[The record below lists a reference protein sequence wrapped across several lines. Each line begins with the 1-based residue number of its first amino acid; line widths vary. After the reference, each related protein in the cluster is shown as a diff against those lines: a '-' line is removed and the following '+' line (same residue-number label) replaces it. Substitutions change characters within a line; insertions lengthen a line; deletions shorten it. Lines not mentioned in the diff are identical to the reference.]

1 MKKSVNQ
8 PASNAIMNRRWLVEE
23 IRRLVELTRQADVS
37 VQSISKKYNLDSST
51 LSSWRT
57 FSRKGL
63 LEISSQTVSTELGR
77 SEFLPVMIHPEQ
89 KTTNLPGI
97 IVTINITNEITLIIE
112 AMSLNCLGLCQ
123 LLASVR
129 P

>member
-1 MKKSVNQ
+1 MSVDQ
-8 PASNAIMNRRWLVEE
+8 PASNAIMNRRWPVEE
-23 IRRLVELTRQADVS
+23 KRRLVELTRQAGVS

-57 FSRKGL
+57 LYRKGL
-63 LEISSQTVSTELGR
+63 LEISSQTVSTEVGP
-77 SEFLPVMIHPEQ
+77 SEFLPVMIHREP
-89 KTTNLPGI
+89 KTTNLSGI
-97 IVTINITNEITLIIE
+97 IVTMNITNEITLTIE
-112 AMSLNCLGLCQ
+112 AMSLDYLGLGQ